1 MEEFKTERL
10 NLRLTQENI
19 ALLEKIKETFGGNK
33 TSIILQN
40 LDSYIVKTGESE
52 DNEYLLKLNKTKAL
66 ILETLI
72 SGNELN
78 LKQYEDVQERFKKY
92 ESYAKQINKAISKKI
107 ETSLENYLRKKE
119 EFYKE
124 KLQKD
129 NELAKLLKISYR
141 MEKSYEILEISKEI
155 EDNLRKLMKQYEE
168 LTNQL
173 LTGK

>member
-107 ETSLENYLRKKE
+107 ETS
-119 EFYKE
+119 
-124 KLQKD
+124 
-129 NELAKLLKISYR
+129 
-141 MEKSYEILEISKEI
+141 
-155 EDNLRKLMKQYEE
+155 
-168 LTNQL
+168 
-173 LTGK
+173 